1 VPGEAIGSVG
11 DRCEIGFLALE
22 ILIVDDSVVNQRVLH
37 QILRGLGYEAALAA
51 GGHEAL
57 AMFAVKPY
65 DLVFMD
71 IDMPDLDG
79 LETTRRLR
87 RSQPADRRPWIV
99 AVTARPLA
107 QREECRQAGMDEFLR
122 KPARP
127 EQIEALLR
135 CLDPTPVQ

>member
-1 VPGEAIGSVG
+1 MAGEAIGSVG

-22 ILIVDDSVVNQRVLH
+22 ILIVDDSVVNQRVLEK
-37 QILRGLGYEAALAA
+37 ILRGLGYEAALAG

-57 AMFAVKPY
+57 EMLAVKPY

-71 IDMPDLDG
+71 IDMPDMDG
-79 LETTRRLR
+79 LETTRQLR
-87 RSQPADRRPWIV
+87 RAQQPDRRSWIV

-107 QREECRQAGMDEFLR
+107 QREECREAGMDEFLR

-127 EQIEALLR
+127 AQIEALLR
-135 CLDPTPVQ
+135 CLDPAPVS